1 MDLRFR
7 SVKRM
12 FVMQPIK
19 KHDPRHGPDYA
30 AKSSD
35 EPSSSHVYPAQV
47 KSCLSQHGSE
57 IGTGKRVNTTTR
69 GLGLMSELG
78 HQRTSPRHFRM
89 SALPPK
95 ADITESH
102 WHVR

>member
-19 KHDPRHGPDYA
+19 KHDYA
-30 AKSSD
+30 VVGNSIVARRRRAADFFNSIGQERKYSGGAK
-35 EPSSSHVYPAQV
+35 
-47 KSCLSQHGSE
+47 K
-57 IGTGKRVNTTTR
+57 
-69 GLGLMSELG
+69 
-78 HQRTSPRHFRM
+78 

-95 ADITESH
+95 ADIRGRSPQ
-102 WHVR
+102 VR